1 MKLAFIG
8 LGAMGLPMAK
18 RLLEAGHEVSGFD
31 INQQQLE
38 HFAKA
43 GGQVASSALEAAQ
56 NQSLVILMVVNAAQI
71 LNLLFEQRLADVLAK
86 AACIVSCSTVSAN
99 FAQALE
105 VQLEAK
111 GLRLI
116 DAPVS
121 GGIVGAKAGTLSIMA
136 SGKKGVFEEIK
147 PILACMGKNLYFL
160 GEQCG
165 KGSAMKGVNQLLAG
179 VQLAVAA
186 EAMGF
191 AAENG
196 LDLKQVYEIISNSA
210 GMSWMFKDRVPRMLE
225 PEPIVASAVDI
236 WPKDLGI
243 VLETAKDASYPTPIA
258 SLVHQLFQ
266 MTSNA
271 GWGKEDDSSIVKLY
285 ETLSNTKIKNLS
297 KENEI

>member
-1 MKLAFIG
+1 
-8 LGAMGLPMAK
+8 MGLPMAK
-18 RLLEAGHEVSGFD
+18 RLLAAGHEVSGFD
-31 INQQQLE
+31 INQTQLDT
-38 HFAKA
+38 FAQA
-43 GGQVASSALEAAQ
+43 GGKAARSALEAAQ
-56 NQSLVILMVVNAAQI
+56 NQSLVIIMVVNAAQI
-71 LNLLFEQRLADVLAK
+71 QDLLFEQSLADNLAPG
-86 AACIVSCSTVSAN
+86 ACIVSCSTVSAK
-99 FAQALE
+99 FAQTLEQDLAL
-105 VQLEAK
+105 K
-111 GLRLI
+111 GLQLI

-121 GGIVGAKAGTLSIMA
+121 GGVIGAKAGTLSIMA
-136 SGKKGVFEEIK
+136 SGNPAIFETYQ
-147 PILACMGKNLYFL
+147 PLLLTMGKNLYFL

-186 EAMGF
+186 EAIGF

-243 VLETAKDASYPTPIA
+243 VLETAKDASYPTPIV

-271 GWGKEDDSSIVKLY
+271 GWGKEDDSAIVKLY
-285 ETLSNTKIKNLS
+285 ETLSNTPIKPKNS
-297 KENEI
+297 DT